1 MSKRFRWRTLMI
13 SVGLVVGT
21 FDPMN
26 VTGQKEPKRARDVR
40 PPDQA
45 ARDKKPEPKEKAR
58 RYRKVPLFEGFQFD
72 RPEDVRRD
80 SQGNYY
86 VVDSRRHRICVFDP
100 AMKFKY
106 QIGQL
111 GQGPQDLYDP
121 GDLVL
126 DAKEQLYV
134 MDFGNMRVQIF
145 DKTGQRVGGFGY
157 NQKAIEIAV
166 TRRGEIYLNQPT
178 KGHLISVYSAEGKLL
193 RQFGELMSLSRA
205 YPGRADDPA
214 YRIPLSRVTTALDEQ
229 DNLYVA
235 YIFVPLIQKYDAKGR
250 LVWER
255 RLEGPIG
262 DLMSQQFWA
271 NRKDSLLTLTR
282 SIDGLQMPVISK
294 DIAYDDRS
302 RRLFVLLSLID
313 IIYVAD
319 ENGQKIEV
327 LSQSRD
333 EIIKG
338 DTLGTLTSSRG
349 SLYATSSWTTDGK
362 CYRLELTNITNYEQ

>member
-1 MSKRFRWRTLMI
+1 MR
-13 SVGLVVGT
+13 
-21 FDPMN
+21 
-26 VTGQKEPKRARDVR
+26 VTGQKEPKQARDGR
-40 PPDQA
+40 PRSQA
-45 ARDKKPEPKEKAR
+45 AKDQRPQPKEKAR
-58 RYRKVPLFEGFQFD
+58 RYRRVPLFEGFQFD
-72 RPEDVRRD
+72 QPEDVRRD

-86 VVDSRRHRICVFDP
+86 IVDSRRHRICVFDP

-111 GQGPQDLYDP
+111 GQGPQDLYYP
-121 GDLVL
+121 GDLVF

-145 DKTGQRVGGFGY
+145 DKTGRRVGGFGY
-157 NQKAIEIAV
+157 GQKAIEIAV

-205 YPGRADDPA
+205 YPGRADDPK

-235 YIFVPLIQKYDAKGR
+235 YIFVPLIQKYDARGR
-250 LVWER
+250 LLWER
-255 RLEGPIG
+255 RLEGPLG
-262 DLMSQQFWA
+262 DLMSQQFWV
-271 NRKDSLLTLTR
+271 NEKDSLLTLTR

-302 RRLFVLLSLID
+302 RRLFVLLSLVD

-319 ENGQKIEV
+319 DNGRKIEL

-333 EIIKG
+333 EIIKE
-338 DTLGTLTSSRG
+338 DRLETLTASRG
-349 SLYATSSWTTDGK
+349 SLYATSGWTTDGK
-362 CYRLELTNITNYEQ
+362 CYRLDMTNITNYER